1 MIMENREAVEA
12 KATAWQ
18 VRISTDKARRV
29 LSLIRGKSA
38 ADALSI
44 LKFTPCAGARYV
56 EKTLKSA
63 LANAEHNL
71 GWDMDNLVVI
81 RATADQ
87 GAYIKR
93 FRPVSHGRAHA
104 FRHHTSHITVAV
116 AEK

>member
-1 MIMENREAVEA
+1 MAVEA
-12 KATAWQ
+12 KATARQ
-18 VRISTDKARRV
+18 VRISIDKARQV
-29 LSLIRGKSA
+29 LGLIRDRKASEA
-38 ADALSI
+38 VVV
-44 LKFTPCAGARYV
+44 LKFTPNRGARYV
-56 EKTLKSA
+56 EKILKSA

-71 GWDMDNLVVI
+71 GLDIDKLHVV

-87 GAYIKR
+87 GAYMKR

>member
-1 MIMENREAVEA
+1 MDIIEAE
-12 KATAWQ
+12 ATARQ

-29 LSLIRGKSA
+29 LELIRGKSA
-38 ADALSI
+38 SEAITL
-44 LKFTPCAGARYV
+44 LKFTPTKGARYI

-63 LANAEHNL
+63 MSNAEHNL
-71 GWDMDNLVVI
+71 GLDIDKLFVV

-87 GAYIKR
+87 GAYMRR

-104 FRHHTSHITVAV
+104 FRRHTSHITVAV

>member
-1 MIMENREAVEA
+1 MIMEGKEVSEAR
-12 KATAWQ
+12 ATAWQ
-18 VRISTDKARRV
+18 VRISADKARRI
-29 LSLIRGKSA
+29 LNLIRGKSA
-38 ADALSI
+38 ADALNI
-44 LKFTPCAGARYV
+44 LKFTPNVGARYV

-71 GWDMDNLVVI
+71 GLDLDNLIVV